1 MKGPTPSSSG
11 EGIQNISF
19 NAATNTW
26 YFLGDIGTNCMF
38 YSTVTPPVPATWI
51 GVPRSASTFTTQAYG
66 AVAVTTSAFTS
77 PINVA
82 RLDNKVTF
90 PVNRM
95 IAVGGGGGGVG
106 GTDVLARSALTPA
119 PNGGGTISYSDDD
132 GATWTMVPGGA
143 TNAMFS
149 SAADITANASFGVGG
164 SRGANAVAW
173 NGEKWVA
180 AGNGRTNSLAFSDDG
195 GMTWNGITGKSIFS
209 VEARDV
215 AWNGRMWVAVGRGI
229 NFSTAYSYD
238 GVTWMGP
245 VTDDV
250 SGIPMNVFSYD
261 IAGPTVTASMSDIS
275 GGGNHV
281 IWTGKMWVAT
291 GTRTLIAGSSPAA
304 YYTVAYSMDG
314 KSWTGVPE
322 SGATS
327 TGFDMYAHGIA
338 WNGRNF
344 VATGRGTVNT
354 LVTFTDVIASATTS
368 AFSTDATA
376 TASWQGLGN
385 SVFSVWGRGI
395 TWGARRWMATGRG
408 TNTVAYS
415 TNGRNWQG
423 CGANVFKPLRR
434 FMAMGDT
441 GLYTTVSN
449 GQPQRGV
456 AFSYS
461 DDGVTWDAP
470 VVNQGVEFST
480 PLGGTSDA
488 TRSAVFTN
496 NILLTNA
503 ITDIASAHTG
513 LMFSADGGAS
523 WARVPGSSDTEA
535 NGGTGMTAAN
545 GGSYSLAMNTARTRF
560 LVGGG
565 DAASATRKVYFSND
579 GFNWRNGVSSPNTS
593 QMAWVHSS
601 LWVGGGYNRWL
612 VGGSDA
618 SSNSNGRIMYSGDA
632 DAIAAWIPASP
643 ATYTATVVCCFAA
656 NTDFSVILAGALS
669 GNVIYRS
676 VNGGANW
683 TTVSISGTPTGGV
696 RSIAFSPALGRWV
709 AVGGGGGAANTIIYS
724 TDATGTSW
732 LAPPLQAKTAATA
745 IFKNGSEV
753 TRVIWDALGG
763 RFLVGGWNGAAS
775 TAALT
780 NVFGLDATLNNNP
793 GYTMAYSADGVNWT
807 PVTVRSSDDTGAS
820 GGTVFGPFLTRCR
833 EIMALDISGDFTPI
847 NTGYSVTWNS
857 YANRFVATGN
867 GTSPVVYSND
877 GGVTWTPANQQPP
890 QQAIVVAGGASAAA
904 NTTSVS
910 PITYTI
916 DGKIWSQAIGAKEA
930 FGSAGTVMA
939 VKYGQTSTA
948 ISPNG
953 RIWVAGGTGT
963 SSIAFSQNG
972 IRWTPV
978 ANATTM
984 ITNVRA
990 IAYAAP
996 AAEQTST
1003 TTTTTTVSGVGNGVW
1018 VAGGDTTN
1026 SLVFSY
1032 DGISWSEVPNSLTIL
1047 NRCNAIAYGATG
1059 TGTGL
1064 FVAGG
1069 LAGTI
1074 DPTANMAY
1082 STDGYNWQP
1091 IRGSGARISS
1101 SGASINCITYGRDE
1115 NGRGLWVAGA
1125 FGSSTVSIL
1134 YSYNGIDW
1142 VGVVDSGGSLSSTVT
1157 GLAYGINSTTGRG
1170 LWVASVYRQIS
1181 GQTPSGYSFLFSANG
1196 RDGWTPV
1203 SNTKTGLF
1211 EVNISSGA
1219 TSVAYL
1225 NGVWYATGLSAGIS
1239 TGRTLAYS
1247 YEGSSGWFGVY
1258 PTTNLYGVAVT
1269 TYSATSMLCV
1279 ATTGE
1284 FMIPAG
1290 AGAALT
1296 PIRGLGWTAGV
1307 GSAYLQHP
1315 TLVFGASGAQQ
1326 AAAATAAMS
1335 TDGGRS
1341 WGASTLS
1348 IATSAFRG
1356 GVCNDAFWNGI
1367 VWAAVGYDA
1376 VSGAKVATSKDGV
1389 TWTQIPTGSV
1399 PIAGVLHSIMWNG
1412 SVWMAGGDG
1421 SPTNDL
1427 NTNSIAWSPDL
1438 AAWTGISNT
1447 DTKLRVVKRIAWNGM
1462 YWVAVGSGDVSTI
1475 MHSRDKLGLVWEDTY
1490 MSGAIGKTAVAM
1502 SAGNDVV
1509 WGGGRWVA
1517 VGRPNNGGGNNAAS
1531 IIYSVDTDAEYAING
1546 RRWTA
1551 VAGSAQLFPYGA
1563 NSVSWNGKRFI
1574 ATGPASCAAST
1585 GNIIA
1590 WSADG
1595 IAWTAYSSAK
1605 TVAPGQRWVAVGSGS
1620 RACIALSADGQV
1632 WTDVS
1637 GSAVLFPDISGA
1649 SSALVSTMK
1658 TGGRA
1663 IGWNGSSLVAVGAR
1677 AATTVTAST
1686 TTSAA
1691 TMATTGR
1698 TTIPVC
1704 AFIGS
1709 GNGVMGGGTT
1719 NAPMDAT
1726 AAGILRTSSSV
1737 FITHM
1742 DVNMRESSAPWANM
1756 WLNTYTDLSGT
1767 QLFQVTP
1774 ETQTFSSALKW
1785 NGWSWVANFGMTT
1798 FHPQTGEQYGSIWYC
1813 SDPLARVGWSVA
1825 SNSIAPRILIGQG
1838 GYAALEWN
1846 GVAWLACGYDPNNNN
1861 MIYTT
1866 DKYGATGWTAVSGT
1880 VSGAG
1885 SASFQPVCI
1894 ASSSRFWVVGGSQGA
1909 GASAIYYTSDRT
1921 GATGWRAVTT
1931 TGVGASVLPA
1941 IRITSMGYNGSTWI
1955 CCGGG
1960 RVGTDISGGSIS
1972 WRADPTEAED
1982 FATGWTAATVSGTSG
1997 GIPPIMSASSAI
2009 ATNAGAGVTAPIWV
2023 VVGEDLSGN
2032 GGGQIAYTTD
2042 ITGSSG
2048 WKKPA
2053 TGTLPFTTF
2062 GRLNGIAWTGYSW
2075 IATSGAGFSRLAST
2089 TDPTAATGWNN
2100 TTNGLFTPTLST
2112 NAVAFVN
2119 IPISLLTTGM
2129 PSSAGAGAGTGA
2141 MWRAGAGRAQGLL
2154 PSGGTETTSV
2164 VVRSSNGAEGTS
2176 WSQVYSRNFLIAVG
2190 GGVIRDASG
2199 GGGTNRMAYSYD
2211 GGLSWTTNNTSVL
2224 TNAATNTIGSI
2235 RTVKYGN
2242 GMWVAGGDVV
2252 GSSGSGNNCLA
2263 WSRDGVNWTGAGG
2276 TQIFGSAGACYAVCC
2291 NDRGRWVAVGGA
2303 PLGTV
2308 GTYTNTSGSIYTMAW
2323 SDDGMNW
2330 TPILGSRALFG
2341 IVCQGVSYGADAS
2354 GVGMWT
2360 AIGRGAAYTG
2370 CAYSYDGK
2378 TWYLSQTS
2386 GSLFG
2391 TGVNVLTE
2399 RYAPVGVSSWRSVSL
2414 SSTGQYQTAVVYGG
2428 QIYTSSDYGV
2438 NWTARDSNRNWNSVS
2453 ISSTGQYQTAVVYS
2467 GSDNKIYTSS
2477 DYGINWTARDSGRNW
2492 ISVSL
2497 SSTGQYQTA
2506 VVNGGQIYTSSD
2518 YGVNWT
2524 ARDSGRNWNS
2534 VSISSTGQYQTAVVY
2549 SSSTEFD
2556 NKIYTSS
2563 DYGINWTAR
2572 DSRRYWI
2579 SVSLSSTG
2587 QYQTAVVYTGSDNKI
2602 YTSSDYGINWT
2613 ARESG
2618 RDWRSVSLSSTG
2630 QYQTAVFYG
2639 GQIYTSSDYGV
2650 NWTARDSGRDWFS
2663 VSLSSTGQYQTAV
2676 VYTGSGNKIY
2686 ISSNFGETWSA
2697 AATDSRSLGITYGK
2711 DASGAG
2717 MWVATAGRRDRDVS
2731 ANVANTMAYSYD
2743 GKLWR
2748 GIRATA
2754 GLSEQAWSVAYG
2766 KDGFGVGMWVA
2777 AGYDTHCGLKWS
2789 YDGVTWN
2796 ASMGASGAAVWAGM
2810 AAGRRALSVYWN
2822 GSMWLASTSDT
2833 RNGEPRGTSMAAN
2846 NASSVPGY
2854 LLYSYNGK
2862 NWLPVLAPNTYA
2874 AAITGSAQ
2882 PSVYSV
2888 LPNPA
2893 ILDFGSFYDD
2903 QAQRGVTI
2911 ANTTA
2916 RTVGAVM
2923 SGVPI
2928 ENVNTIV
2935 PYGRGSLTTG
2945 QVPFL
2950 MGGDSGL
2957 VDTVIAG
2964 SSVTSGLPITSELA
2978 AATTSLSTSTDGG
2991 ITWRAVP
2998 NSTRVMTKVNKILCD
3013 ETTQQIVAVGTGNYS
3028 VATSTPATAGSAD
3041 GWVGVFGSRMTDTR
3055 AGLFEKY
3062 GTGASWFG
3070 GAKMWIASG
3079 RAQSR
3084 RGSSLA
3090 VSVNGT
3096 VWQDAKIVSQMAAG
3110 SAGGARGGGLTSR
3123 TTGGAMMM
3131 TSALIPY
3138 TASATP
3144 LLTYTDSA
3152 AAFSTQVSSVATNSQ
3167 YNRAVVGGSGVQFV
3181 AGGRGGIAVS
3191 NDGQNWTAAAASGAA
3206 TVFQTPTNVA
3216 AYSTAAGSGGFDA
3229 SFGTVALTQRLTTPA
3244 TYPSGGFYSV
3254 SVSKTAQYQTAVVSG
3269 GNIWTSFDFG
3279 VTWTERTTGATR
3291 EWWFVSLSSSGQYQ
3305 SAVVYNNT
3313 SGNIWTSSDYGVT
3326 WTARTTPGNKYWN
3339 SVSLST
3345 TGQYQTVTSATST
3358 GNIWSSS
3365 DFGVNWS
3372 TRTTAGS
3379 RDWIWVSLSST
3390 GQHQTAVVN
3399 SSGNIWISSDFGVS
3413 WSERTTGAT
3422 RNWRSVSLS
3431 STGQY
3436 QTAVASS
3443 SNIWT
3448 SSDYGIIWTER
3459 TTGSNRSW
3467 NSVSLSSTG
3476 QYQTAVVNSGN
3487 IWTSTDYGVT
3497 WTERTT
3503 GATRTWYSVSLSSTG
3518 QYQTAV
3524 VYNNQIWT
3532 STDFG
3537 VTWVQRSTATR
3548 TNAFTRI
3555 KSSASGQYQLATSG
3569 PVGNTNGQLYV
3580 SSDYGQSWI
3589 PRRGLASWLGGAVS
3603 ATGGVMMTMT
3613 PAPPTIIK
3621 LNNAL
3626 SYSPILYLDA
3636 TNSNSYNVSTNTWTN
3651 LGSLGGNVV
3660 MTNMGSF
3667 DAADNGGSFNFN
3679 GSSNYGTLSVAST
3692 SLTQLTYVG
3701 VVKRSSSSSTGH
3713 IIDFGIVNPAFYIV
3727 SSNSAL
3733 GFYSTTPTYPLNS
3746 ATNGTIPALNVWYH
3760 LAVTVTST
3768 GSATFYINGVS
3779 SGTATGTA
3787 STWTQSSFAI
3797 GARGD
3802 GIEKLNGK
3810 ISSLAAYNRV
3820 LTASEIYNL
3829 YITSNILRSTD
3840 YGNTFTEIPGT
3851 TLTGTTYWRAIAIT
3865 NSAAVQTAL
3874 AHGSSIYRSADYGST
3889 WNSTAAVDVV
3899 GILTTEFSSVA
3910 SPTYAWKSIAMSSDA
3925 KYQTGV
3931 LGGTSITG
3939 QIYVNS
3945 NYGREAWTAVD
3956 SARNWAFVAMSAD
3969 GRYQS
3974 AVVTSGAIYYNST
3987 FGTGTWTA
3995 VTSPTGL
4002 TWTGIAVSSA
4012 DGKYQTAVASGPENI
4027 RVNSNFGVGTWV
4039 SKEVARNWSGIAVSS
4054 TGRYQTAIHSGG
4066 FIYID
4071 ASFGEAATWTPVLT
4085 DTPRAW
4091 ASVAM
4096 SSTGQYQTAVVAGGK
4111 IYVNNNYGASGEWV
4125 ETESNRAWISVAV
4138 SGATGRYQTAVA
4150 QNAQIYTNA
4159 NFGLGTWTA
4168 VDSSLNWVSVTVS
4181 SDGKYQSA
4189 AVATSGKVYFSRD
4202 FGSTWSTTAGVDIM
4216 GNRWQDV
4223 ALSAETGAVQVTCV
4237 SGGYLYV
4244 SSDTG
4249 ANWVS
4254 TTVNIDGVVPQATN
4268 RVWQAVAV
4276 SANGEYGLACVNSTS
4291 ASGYLYRSTDSGASW
4306 SSSNVI
4312 IDGAGT
4318 QATNRPW
4325 QDVGMSANGKY
4336 QVACLNTNTQTSQ
4349 TTNIASTVSVMVT
4362 PPGALATTF
4371 GAGWTQR
4378 GQDIDGEAVG
4388 DQSGYSVS
4396 LSADGTV
4403 VAVGA
4408 PMNFGANGRESGQ
4421 VRVYDLSNGTTWRQ
4435 RGEDIDGAAGLSSL
4449 PMVVTATGTSGSANW
4464 YSVSLSSTGQYQT
4477 AVVNSGGQIY
4487 TSSDYGVNWTARD
4500 SGRNWYSVSLSSTG
4514 QYQTAVVYSGS
4525 DNKIFT
4531 SSDYGMNWTARDSN
4545 RNWRSVSLSST
4556 GQYQTA
4562 VVYGVQIH
4570 TSSDYGVNWTARE
4583 GARDWRSVSISSTG
4597 QYQTAVVQGAGQI
4610 YTSSDYGVNWTAR
4623 DSTRNW
4629 FSVSLSS
4636 TGQYQ
4641 TAVVNGVQ
4649 IHTSSDYGVNW
4660 TAREGAR
4667 NWLSV
4672 SLSSTGQYQTAVVY
4686 SSGQIYTSSDYGV
4699 NWTARDSN
4707 RNWQSVSIS
4716 STGQYQTAVVYG
4728 VQIYFSRNYGVTWS
4742 EYASYE
4748 ITEGDRFGTAVSL
4761 SANGNTVAVGS
4772 PYYDLSGIINRG
4784 QVRVF
4789 DWSGIA
4795 WTVRGTNILL
4805 GEGSNDYSG
4814 MSVSLSE
4821 DGKVVAIGAPLNDG
4835 SGNLTDSGHAR
4846 VYAWDGSAWAQRGAD
4861 IDGGY
4866 GLTATNRVV
4875 TATGT
4880 SGSRRWY
4887 SVAVSET
4894 GQYQSTVVLGGQIYI
4909 SSNYGVNLNAV
4920 DISRNWSKISMSSNG
4935 QYQTATIETSEQ
4947 IYISSN
4953 FGMTWTAKDNLRIW
4967 TGVSLSSTGQYQT
4980 ALVYGGQIYI
4990 SSNYGNNWSAMDSS
5004 RNWTKVSMS
5013 SNGQYQ
5019 TAIVWGGGIY
5029 RSTNYG
5035 ANWVLVPSANGPPTD
5050 VQWGGIAVS
5059 SSGQYQSACGVNEYI
5074 YVSTNFGVN
5083 WTSITNGVS
5092 IGLWFHIS
5100 VSSSGQYQTAN
5111 ISSGRIYI
5119 SSNFGVSWTITTTTS
5134 VRETAMS
5141 STGQYQTAAI
5151 SNGLIYFSRD
5161 YGVNWSTTASY
5172 EITEGDQA
5180 GTSVSLSADGS
5191 VVAVGGPYADTTTGI
5206 DSGQMRVFSWTGS
5219 IWSPRGDPII
5229 GESTGD
5235 RSGWSASMSADGTTV
5250 AIGAPYNNGVNGI
5263 GSGQVRVYKWNGST
5277 WGTVGTVN
5285 IEGDIDGEAG
5295 VLTPP
5300 RVVTAT
5306 ATSPTGNWYSV
5317 SISSTG
5323 QYQSAVI
5330 YGATGN
5336 IYTSYDYGVTWRP
5349 ITNGAPTDYWN
5360 HISISSSGQYQT
5372 AETRHGSN
5380 NSHNIYVSSDF
5391 GISWSLKKSIT
5402 LAYSSSIS
5410 VSSSGR
5416 YQSFVAESEYIYN
5429 SANYGVTWNPVDA
5442 VRSWNGISVSST
5454 GQFQSAIVNGGYIYT
5469 SSDFGIAWTSKKTD
5483 TTRIWRSI
5491 SVSSTGQYQSA
5502 VESGGNIYTS
5512 SDFGVNWTPKDS
5524 VRTWRFISLSSTG
5537 QYQSVTVDS
5546 SSVYTSSDFGNTW
5559 TLRTTGLPSGNW
5571 YSISVSST
5579 GQYQSATFDGAGG
5592 LIYFSRDYGATWSS
5606 TASYEVVTG
5615 GDQSGYSLSLSATG
5629 NSLAVG
5635 APYNDAG
5642 ATGADRG
5649 HVRVYDYNPS
5659 TNLWPQ
5665 RGADNDGEASDDLAG
5680 WSVSLSADGSTVAFG
5695 APMNDGSGNLLLNSG
5710 SVRVFTVPVTN
5721 PITYTSSSSS
5731 IADICGNLLLIK
5743 GAAGTTNIVATQGAT
5758 TTNGVLTV
5766 SGTTYTLVYTLGS
5779 ASPISFIYYS
5789 KNYGASWTSLTAA
5802 GSRSWSSV
5810 ALSENGGTISATTN
5824 DATGGVWVYSMPDD
5838 QYYRAGAVANAGGGA
5853 PTTTPAT
5860 VRAIA
5865 YGNSGVGAAVDGY
5878 WVAGADASANSL
5890 AYSSNGV
5897 DWTAVAGSKTTLF
5910 NTVNGVAYGA
5920 DTAGTPLW
5928 VAVGLPFVGSL
5939 PGSTA
5944 YSIAYSYNMTQW
5956 TGVRNAANFTGQ
5968 GNHVAYGQDEFGAG
5982 MWVAVGQGDGVLA
5995 ANLGDSALYN
6005 SNGTAGTTI
6014 FYSYDGAN
6022 WAAATGLGIF
6032 AISGTDVAWG
6042 VDASGVGTWVATG
6055 IGYTDPLTGVVVPGG
6070 QVAHSTNGRVWTPI
6084 RAPVPITPAMTP
6096 VTLSALSRVSVLP
6109 LPPASSGFTASII
6122 GSAWSQMGLD
6132 ISGTQASEESGY
6144 SVSLSADGTTV
6155 AIGAYAYDNAGT
6167 NEGRVRIYK
6176 YNGTSWDL
6184 LGSEILG
6191 TQASEYSGVSVSLSA
6206 DGTTVAIGSHAY
6218 DKAGGTTN
6226 ANTNEGRVRIY
6237 KYNKNG
6243 TSDWD
6248 LLGAEILGT
6257 QASENSGYGV
6267 SLSADGTTV
6276 AIGAY
6281 AYDNAGTNEGRVRI
6295 YKYNKNGT
6303 SSWDL
6308 LGAEILGTQVVEYSG
6323 ISVSL
6328 SADGTT
6334 VAIGSYIYDKAGGT
6348 TNDNTD
6354 EGRVRIY
6361 KYNKNGTS
6369 AWDLLGAEIL
6379 GTQVGE
6385 YSGRSVS
6392 LSADGTTVAI
6402 GAYAYDKAGGTTNA
6416 NTDEGRVRIYK
6427 YNKNGTS
6434 SWDLLGAEILGT
6446 QVVEYSGI
6454 SVSLSADGTTVAIG
6468 SYIYD
6473 KAGGTTNDNTDEGR
6487 VRIYKYNKNGT
6498 SDWDLLVAEILGT
6511 QVAEQSGNSVS
6522 LSADGTTVAIG
6533 APYYDKVGGTTNAN
6547 TQEGRT
6553 RVYKLAVTGAS
6564 FSTSNPAVAEI
6575 NNGVLLIKD
6584 ISAGSTTITA
6594 FQPATPPFTSAPV
6607 TVQGTLDVSGTTYT
6621 LTYHTFYPIF
6631 TPFPG
6636 AFAGDTPCVAYGRA
6650 GSQGTGAPRWIVG
6663 GAGGTNVFAMSSAPT
6678 TFGAWSV
6685 VESFAPTVNAP
6696 FPTCSSIGYS
6706 NGVWVAANNTDDTN
6720 ILARSTDG
6728 GSTWASVA
6736 ASSVSGILTGAAA
6749 LGANSFCNY
6758 SLAYADYS
6766 NDTNLRSWIAVQG
6779 TKNFF
6784 FEGGV
6789 NAVATVTPD
6798 VSAAVYNAVGGRAWW
6813 VAGGVGLAGV
6823 ASIGSTTDPS
6833 GATGWTKATS
6843 PAIANLAG
6851 INAVA
6856 FSPFTQRWL
6865 AVGAGATGSLGT
6877 NVLTSDDST
6886 GATWTAGAVT
6896 SAITP
6901 VITLNTCVWNQA
6913 PASASAAGR
6922 WLAGGTR
6929 DGGVGADSA
6938 SLYISTDASG
6948 AATPWTPV
6956 TGTGAILSQVY
6967 SLAFNGQVWI
6977 AAGAPATDNG
6987 STSTLMRTTT
6997 DPTGATGWQG
7007 IPVTNISTS
7016 GFDTAARSVT
7026 WNADQQMWVATGEN
7040 TGSAADAS
7048 FSSVIYSRDVNGAPG
7063 TWRTVRESNSVCF
7076 SGEGTGVAFTGDK
7089 WFAVGDNGSG
7099 SGGSGS
7105 VIVATTGSAAA
7116 TAADA
7121 SWNPVTHGTALT
7133 RASDIAYTGRR
7144 LVASGASAS
7153 GATSGIIYSADGTG
7167 SNGTWTSVPNV
7178 SAGAF
7183 NDASGGASSITF
7195 EASYEGTG
7203 RLVAT
7208 GRSATNALSVSTDG
7222 GVSWTAP
7229 SVQYSSSNTFDTT
7242 TTPLFTTGGNSVAYV
7257 GNDTLFAGG
7266 GNDVHWN
7273 GKRWVATGRN
7283 SVAAASITVTPATT
7297 SGTAPLDVVNNNTAP
7312 VATSE
7317 DGITWQSV
7325 RASQAPTPLTEGTFI
7340 GTNSRIGATPLI
7352 NSQIVITDGGD
7363 TESVADYGGGSGTG
7377 VAQIDII
7384 AELTPV
7390 SNAAA
7395 SVVGTVGILGAAG
7408 NGGVNGV
7415 GHVTT
7420 PSFDNTAF
7428 TITTRPM

>member
-1 MKGPTPSSSG
+1 MDVNSREPSQNIIPFRIKGTEVARFDICGNLGIGTSAPSAILDVVGNVKINGELYVNGTPLTSLTSGVVVNMDSQPVAATALNRQKKQSIPLTAGSTLATSDVIAKMSGVSVGKTQTYGVGPAQMASYGNIVVAVGEGTNSIAYSLTNPPTAASWVGIPNSANTFTTRGWNIAYANGTWVAAGEGTNAIAYSTMTPPVASSWVGIPHGTPINGVVNTFSSAGSGRDIVYANGAWVAVGLGTNSIAYSLANPPTAESWVGITLSFSPTLFGTNVGGITFGNGTWVAVGEGTNGIAYSTRTPPTAESWVAIPLSSTNDAGVNNIPTTRGYNVAFANGVWLAAGQGTNTLCYSVENPPIAGSWMPITNSLLFGTVGRSLAYGNGTWVACGESVSLLAYSTSRIPHSSSWVAMKGPTPSSSG
-11 EGIQNISF
+11 QEINHVSF
-19 NAATNTW
+19 NASTNTW

-38 YSTVTPPVPATWI
+38 YSTATPPVPATWI
-51 GVPRSASTFTTQAYG
+51 GVPRSASTFTTQAFG
-66 AVAVTTSAFTS
+66 AAGITTNAFTS
-77 PINVA
+77 PVNVA

-90 PVNRM
+90 PANRM
-95 IAVGGGGGGVG
+95 LAVGGGGGGVG
-106 GTDVLARSALTPA
+106 GTDVLARSSLTPSPA
-119 PNGGGTISYSDDD
+119 ATGTISYSDDD

-149 SAADITANASFGVGG
+149 SAADIAANASFGVGG

-215 AWNGRMWVAVGRGI
+215 AWNGRMWVAVGRGV

-304 YYTVAYSMDG
+304 YYTVAYSVNG

-354 LVTFTDVIASATTS
+354 L

-385 SVFSVWGRGI
+385 SVFSIWGRGI

-423 CGANVFKPLRR
+423 CGANVFKPMRR

-470 VVNQGVEFST
+470 VVNQSLEFST

-513 LMFSADGGAS
+513 LMFSADGGVS

-535 NGGTGMTAAN
+535 NGGTGMTVAN
-545 GGSYSLAMNTARTRF
+545 GGSYSLAMNTTRTRF
-560 LVGGG
+560 LAGGG

-618 SSNSNGRIMYSGDA
+618 TTNANGRIMYSGDA
-632 DAIAAWIPASP
+632 DAIAAWLPVSP

-683 TTVSISGTPTGGV
+683 TTVDISGTPTGGV

-724 TDATGTSW
+724 TDATGSVW
-732 LAPPLQAKTAATA
+732 IAPPQGAKTAATA
-745 IFKNGSEV
+745 IFKNGSEA
-753 TRVIWDALGG
+753 TRVIWDALGA

-775 TAALT
+775 TAAMT
-780 NVFGLDATLNNNP
+780 NVFGLDATANNNP

-807 PVTVRSSDDTGAS
+807 PVTVRSSDDVGAGAGAS
-820 GGTVFGPFLTRCR
+820 VFGPFLTRCR

-847 NTGYSVTWNS
+847 NTGYSVSWNS

-867 GTSPVVYSND
+867 GTTPVVYSSD

-890 QQAIVVAGGASAAA
+890 QQAVVVAGGASGTMGS
-904 NTTSVS
+904 TTTVS

-916 DGKIWSQAIGAKEA
+916 DGKTWSQGLGAKEA
-930 FGSAGTVMA
+930 FGSSGTVMA
-939 VKYGQTSTA
+939 VRYGQTSTA

-990 IAYAAP
+990 IVYAAP

-1003 TTTTTTVSGVGNGVW
+1003 TPATSGVGNGVW
-1018 VAGGDTTN
+1018 VAGGDISN

-1032 DGISWSEVPNSLTIL
+1032 DGISWSEVPNSLAIL
-1047 NRCNAIAYGATG
+1047 SRCNAIAYGSG
-1059 TGTGL
+1059 V

-1069 LAGTI
+1069 LAGTL

-1142 VGVVDSGGSLSSTVT
+1142 VGVVGSGGSLSSTVT
-1157 GLAYGINSTTGRG
+1157 GLAYGVNSTTGRG
-1170 LWVASVYRQIS
+1170 LWVASVYRGTS
-1181 GQTPSGYSFLFSANG
+1181 AGYSFLFSTNG

-1203 SNTKTGLF
+1203 PNTKAGLF
-1211 EVNISSGA
+1211 EVNTSGA

-1225 NGVWYATGLSAGIS
+1225 NGVWYATGLSAGVS

-1284 FMIPAG
+1284 YAG
-1290 AGAALT
+1290 AGAGAGALT

-1315 TLVFGASGAQQ
+1315 TIVFGASGAQQ
-1326 AAAATAAMS
+1326 AAATAAMS

-1356 GVCNDAFWNGI
+1356 GVCNDALWNGI

-1389 TWTQIPTGSV
+1389 TWTQIPAGSV
-1399 PIAGVLHSIMWNG
+1399 PIAGVLYSIMWNG

-1490 MSGAIGKTAVAM
+1490 MSGVSVNKTAVAM

-1517 VGRPNNGGGNNAAS
+1517 VGRPNNSEGNNAAS
-1531 IIYSVDTDAEYAING
+1531 ILYSVDTDADYAING

-1595 IAWTAYSSAK
+1595 MSWTAYSTAK

-1663 IGWNGSSLVAVGAR
+1663 IGWNGSSLVAGGAR

-1686 TTSAA
+1686 TTTAA

-1798 FHPQTGEQYGSIWYC
+1798 FHPQTGEQYGAIWYC

-1909 GASAIYYTSDRT
+1909 GESAIYYTSDRT

-1941 IRITSMGYNGSTWI
+1941 IRITSMGYNGTVWI

-1972 WRADPTEAED
+1972 WRADLTGANAAED

-2089 TDPTAATGWNN
+2089 TDPTAATQWNN
-2100 TTNGLFTPTLST
+2100 TTNGIYTPTLCT

-2154 PSGGTETTSV
+2154 PGGGSETTSV
-2164 VVRSSNGAEGTS
+2164 VVRSSNGAEGTR
-2176 WSQVYSRNFLIAVG
+2176 WSQTYARNFLIAVG
-2190 GGVIRDASG
+2190 GSVIRDASG

-2211 GGLSWTTNNTSVL
+2211 GGLSWTTNNTAVL
-2224 TNAATNTIGSI
+2224 TSDASNVISTI

-2242 GMWVAGGDVV
+2242 GMWVAGGDSA
-2252 GSSGSGNNCLA
+2252 GSSVSGNNCLA

-2330 TPILGSRALFG
+2330 TPVIGSRALFG
-2341 IVCQGVSYGADAS
+2341 IVCQGVTYGADAS

-2360 AIGRGAAYTG
+2360 AIGRGGAYTG

-2399 RYAPVGVSSWRSVSL
+2399 RYAPVAANWRTVAINSTGQIQFAGANGGLVYRSMDYGVTWSALTLPSRAWVSVAVSSTGQYVVAASSDGTVVRLYNSSDYGATWVARGYGSNTWVQVAISATGQYQVGVANNLNIQISRDYGVTWMVPTSGGTSTSILTGVAISSSGQYITFVCNGFDVQQSSDYGVTFTSRSSSYQWSCVAMSSTGQIQIGGFNGNNMYVSINYGVDWL
-2414 SSTGQYQTAVVYGG
+2414 VSNAPLPSPSARYRFVAISSTGQYRSGVTENTSETIKRSNNYDAGWTAVGVAGNYFAIAMSSTGQYQTAV
-2428 QIYTSSDYGV
+2428 S
-2438 NWTARDSNRNWNSVS
+2438 
-2453 ISSTGQYQTAVVYS
+2453 QTAS
-2467 GSDNKIYTSS
+2467 GFI
-2477 DYGINWTARDSGRNW
+2477 
-2492 ISVSL
+2492 
-2497 SSTGQYQTA
+2497 
-2506 VVNGGQIYTSSD
+2506 
-2518 YGVNWT
+2518 
-2524 ARDSGRNWNS
+2524 
-2534 VSISSTGQYQTAVVY
+2534 
-2549 SSSTEFD
+2549 F
-2556 NKIYTSS
+2556 
-2563 DYGINWTAR
+2563 
-2572 DSRRYWI
+2572 
-2579 SVSLSSTG
+2579 
-2587 QYQTAVVYTGSDNKI
+2587 
-2602 YTSSDYGINWT
+2602 
-2613 ARESG
+2613 
-2618 RDWRSVSLSSTG
+2618 
-2630 QYQTAVFYG
+2630 
-2639 GQIYTSSDYGV
+2639 
-2650 NWTARDSGRDWFS
+2650 
-2663 VSLSSTGQYQTAV
+2663 
-2676 VYTGSGNKIY
+2676 

-2717 MWVATAGRRDRDVS
+2717 MWVATAGRRDRDIS

-2748 GIRATA
+2748 GIRASV

-2777 AGYDTHCGLKWS
+2777 AGYDTTCGLKWS

-2796 ASMGASGAAVWAGM
+2796 ATMGASGAAVWTGM
-2810 AAGRRALSVYWN
+2810 AAGRRALAVYWN

-2862 NWLPVLAPNTYA
+2862 NWLPVLAPNTYGVS
-2874 AAITGSAQ
+2874 ITGTAQ
-2882 PSVYSV
+2882 ASVYSV

-2903 QAQRGVTI
+2903 QSQRGVTI

-2923 SGVPI
+2923 SGGVPI

-2978 AATTSLSTSTDGG
+2978 ASTTSLSTSTDGG

-3041 GWVGVFGSRMTDTR
+3041 GWTGVFGSRMTDTR

-3079 RAQSR
+3079 RAQTR

-3096 VWQDAKIVSQMAAG
+3096 VWQDAKIVSQTAAG
-3110 SAGGARGGGLTSR
+3110 TSLGGRGSGLTSR
-3123 TTGGAMMM
+3123 TTTGGVTIDTTDRTTLYTFTAFTFDNAGATGRTGPDLSACRTRYATTAPTATWAQDTTNKYLDMSTNGIQLWTVPATGSYTIRAVGAAGGTIGTFGRGRDIQTSTVLTKGEVIKILVGQKGTYNSNGSGGGGTFVVRGIQTPIIVAGGGGGRGGNPALEYINSNASSATSGNKGGDGSGTNNGAGGIDGAGGSAAAIYAAGGGGLLGAGGDSSLSIGGASFISGGIGGSQGNPAGGNGGFGGGGGSDNGGGGGGGGGYSGGGGGRDPNWPSGGGGGSFAISTM
-3131 TSALIPY
+3131 TDAGAINTGQGSVTITFNNFIITNSAITPLTFNSSVIPY
-3138 TASATP
+3138 TSAATP

-3152 AAFSTQVSSVATNSQ
+3152 AAFSTQVGSVAVNSQ

-3191 NDGQNWTAAAASGAA
+3191 NDGQNWTAAAAGAT
-3206 TVFQTPTNVA
+3206 TVFQTPTN
-3216 AYSTAAGSGGFDA
+3216 TTTRTGSGGFDA

-3244 TYPSGGFYSV
+3244 TYPSGDLTSV
-3254 SVSKTAQYQTAVVSG
+3254 SLSKTGQYQTAVVS
-3269 GNIWTSFDFG
+3269 
-3279 VTWTERTTGATR
+3279 
-3291 EWWFVSLSSSGQYQ
+3291 
-3305 SAVVYNNT
+3305 

-3326 WTARTTPGNKYWN
+3326 WTERTTGATRAWRA
-3339 SVSLST
+3339 VSLSS
-3345 TGQYQTVTSATST
+3345 TGQYQTAVIDP
-3358 GNIWSSS
+3358 GNIWTSS
-3365 DFGVNWS
+3365 DFGVTWTSRATSLIS
-3372 TRTTAGS
+3372 T
-3379 RDWIWVSLSST
+3379 WVSLSST
-3390 GQHQTAVVN
+3390 GQYQSVSTWNGNIWTSSDYGANWTSRATSLSWSSVSLSSTGQYQTGLV
-3399 SSGNIWISSDFGVS
+3399 SGGNIWISSDFGVS
-3413 WSERTTGAT
+3413 WSERSTGAV
-3422 RNWRSVSLS
+3422 RSWRVVSLS

-3436 QTAVASS
+3436 QTATIVLG
-3443 SNIWT
+3443 NIWT
-3448 SSDYGIIWTER
+3448 SSDYGINWTER
-3459 TTGSNRSW
+3459 STGS
-3467 NSVSLSSTG
+3467 
-3476 QYQTAVVNSGN
+3476 
-3487 IWTSTDYGVT
+3487 
-3497 WTERTT
+3497 
-3503 GATRTWYSVSLSSTG
+3503 TRDWRVVSLSSTG

-3524 VYNNQIWT
+3524 VYSGNIWTSSDFGVTWTARTEPGSRTWRSVSISSTGQYQTAVVDTSGHIWT

-3580 SSDYGQSWI
+3580 SSDYGQTWI
-3589 PRRGLASWLGGAVS
+3589 PRRGLGTWLGGAVS
-3603 ATGGVMMTMT
+3603 ATGAIMT
-3613 PAPPTIIK
+3613 
-3621 LNNAL
+3621 
-3626 SYSPILYLDA
+3626 
-3636 TNSNSYNVSTNTWTN
+3636 
-3651 LGSLGGNVV
+3651 
-3660 MTNMGSF
+3660 
-3667 DAADNGGSFNFN
+3667 
-3679 GSSNYGTLSVAST
+3679 
-3692 SLTQLTYVG
+3692 
-3701 VVKRSSSSSTGH
+3701 
-3713 IIDFGIVNPAFYIV
+3713 AF
-3727 SSNSAL
+3727 L
-3733 GFYSTTPTYPLNS
+3733 TPTA
-3746 ATNGTIPALNVWYH
+3746 AT
-3760 LAVTVTST
+3760 AV
-3768 GSATFYINGVS
+3768 
-3779 SGTATGTA
+3779 
-3787 STWTQSSFAI
+3787 
-3797 GARGD
+3797 
-3802 GIEKLNGK
+3802 
-3810 ISSLAAYNRV
+3810 
-3820 LTASEIYNL
+3820 
-3829 YITSNILRSTD
+3829 ILRSTD
-3840 YGNTFTEIPGT
+3840 YGASFAEIPAT
-3851 TLTGTTYWRAIAIT
+3851 TLTGIPGYWRAIAAT
-3865 NSAAVQTAL
+3865 NSAATQTAL
-3874 AHGSSIYRSADYGST
+3874 AHGSTIYRSTDYGST
-3889 WNSTAAVDVV
+3889 WNSTATVDVV

-3910 SPTYAWKSIAMSSDA
+3910 SPTYAWKSIAMSSADA
-3925 KYQTGV
+3925 KIQTGV
-3931 LGGTSITG
+3931 VSGG

-3956 SARNWAFVAMSAD
+3956 SARNWTAVAMSAD

-3974 AVVTSGAIYYNST
+3974 AVVSSGAIYYNST
-3987 FGTGTWTA
+3987 SGTGTWTA
-3995 VTSPTGL
+3995 VSSPAPGFA
-4002 TWTGIAVSSA
+4002 WTGIAVSSA
-4012 DGKYQTAVASGPENI
+4012 DGKYQTAVASGATNI
-4027 RVNSNFGVGTWV
+4027 YVNSNFGVGTWTA
-4039 SKEVARNWSGIAVSS
+4039 KESARNWFGVAMSA
-4054 TGRYQTAIHSGG
+4054 TGQYQTAINRGG

-4071 ASFGEAATWTPVLT
+4071 ASFGAAASWTQV
-4085 DTPRAW
+4085 DSQRDW

-4111 IYVNNNYGASGEWV
+4111 IYVNSNYGAHGAWT

-4150 QNAQIYTNA
+4150 QNAQIYINA
-4159 NFGLGTWTA
+4159 NFGAGAWSA
-4168 VDSSLNWVSVTVS
+4168 VDSSRNWVSVTVS

-4189 AVATSGKVYFSRD
+4189 AVATSGQVYFSRD
-4202 FGSTWSTTAGVDIM
+4202 YGATWSTTAGLDIM

-4223 ALSAETGAVQVTCV
+4223 AVSAETGAVQVTCV

-4244 SSDTG
+4244 SSDGMG

-4254 TTVNIDGVVPQATN
+4254 TPVSIDGVVPQATN

-4276 SANGEYGLACVNSTS
+4276 SANGQYGLACVNN
-4291 ASGYLYRSTDSGASW
+4291 GYLYRSVNSGATW
-4306 SSSNVI
+4306 VSSDIN
-4312 IDGAGT
+4312 IDNNGI
-4318 QATNRPW
+4318 QASPRWW
-4325 QDVGMSANGKY
+4325 QDVGISANGKY
-4336 QVACLNTNTQTSQ
+4336 QVACS
-4349 TTNIASTVSVMVT
+4349 
-4362 PPGALATTF
+4362 
-4371 GAGWTQR
+4371 
-4378 GQDIDGEAVG
+4378 
-4388 DQSGYSVS
+4388 
-4396 LSADGTV
+4396 
-4403 VAVGA
+4403 
-4408 PMNFGANGRESGQ
+4408 
-4421 VRVYDLSNGTTWRQ
+4421 
-4435 RGEDIDGAAGLSSL
+4435 
-4449 PMVVTATGTSGSANW
+4449 
-4464 YSVSLSSTGQYQT
+4464 
-4477 AVVNSGGQIY
+4477 
-4487 TSSDYGVNWTARD
+4487 
-4500 SGRNWYSVSLSSTG
+4500 
-4514 QYQTAVVYSGS
+4514 
-4525 DNKIFT
+4525 
-4531 SSDYGMNWTARDSN
+4531 
-4545 RNWRSVSLSST
+4545 
-4556 GQYQTA
+4556 
-4562 VVYGVQIH
+4562 
-4570 TSSDYGVNWTARE
+4570 
-4583 GARDWRSVSISSTG
+4583 
-4597 QYQTAVVQGAGQI
+4597 
-4610 YTSSDYGVNWTAR
+4610 
-4623 DSTRNW
+4623 
-4629 FSVSLSS
+4629 
-4636 TGQYQ
+4636 
-4641 TAVVNGVQ
+4641 
-4649 IHTSSDYGVNW
+4649 
-4660 TAREGAR
+4660 
-4667 NWLSV
+4667 
-4672 SLSSTGQYQTAVVY
+4672 
-4686 SSGQIYTSSDYGV
+4686 
-4699 NWTARDSN
+4699 
-4707 RNWQSVSIS
+4707 
-4716 STGQYQTAVVYG
+4716 
-4728 VQIYFSRNYGVTWS
+4728 
-4742 EYASYE
+4742 
-4748 ITEGDRFGTAVSL
+4748 
-4761 SANGNTVAVGS
+4761 
-4772 PYYDLSGIINRG
+4772 
-4784 QVRVF
+4784 
-4789 DWSGIA
+4789 
-4795 WTVRGTNILL
+4795 
-4805 GEGSNDYSG
+4805 
-4814 MSVSLSE
+4814 
-4821 DGKVVAIGAPLNDG
+4821 
-4835 SGNLTDSGHAR
+4835 
-4846 VYAWDGSAWAQRGAD
+4846 
-4861 IDGGY
+4861 
-4866 GLTATNRVV
+4866 
-4875 TATGT
+4875 
-4880 SGSRRWY
+4880 
-4887 SVAVSET
+4887 
-4894 GQYQSTVVLGGQIYI
+4894 
-4909 SSNYGVNLNAV
+4909 
-4920 DISRNWSKISMSSNG
+4920 
-4935 QYQTATIETSEQ
+4935 
-4947 IYISSN
+4947 
-4953 FGMTWTAKDNLRIW
+4953 
-4967 TGVSLSSTGQYQT
+4967 
-4980 ALVYGGQIYI
+4980 
-4990 SSNYGNNWSAMDSS
+4990 
-5004 RNWTKVSMS
+5004 
-5013 SNGQYQ
+5013 
-5019 TAIVWGGGIY
+5019 
-5029 RSTNYG
+5029 
-5035 ANWVLVPSANGPPTD
+5035 
-5050 VQWGGIAVS
+5050 
-5059 SSGQYQSACGVNEYI
+5059 
-5074 YVSTNFGVN
+5074 
-5083 WTSITNGVS
+5083 
-5092 IGLWFHIS
+5092 
-5100 VSSSGQYQTAN
+5100 
-5111 ISSGRIYI
+5111 
-5119 SSNFGVSWTITTTTS
+5119 
-5134 VRETAMS
+5134 
-5141 STGQYQTAAI
+5141 
-5151 SNGLIYFSRD
+5151 
-5161 YGVNWSTTASY
+5161 
-5172 EITEGDQA
+5172 
-5180 GTSVSLSADGS
+5180 
-5191 VVAVGGPYADTTTGI
+5191 
-5206 DSGQMRVFSWTGS
+5206 
-5219 IWSPRGDPII
+5219 
-5229 GESTGD
+5229 
-5235 RSGWSASMSADGTTV
+5235 
-5250 AIGAPYNNGVNGI
+5250 
-5263 GSGQVRVYKWNGST
+5263 
-5277 WGTVGTVN
+5277 
-5285 IEGDIDGEAG
+5285 
-5295 VLTPP
+5295 
-5300 RVVTAT
+5300 
-5306 ATSPTGNWYSV
+5306 
-5317 SISSTG
+5317 
-5323 QYQSAVI
+5323 
-5330 YGATGN
+5330 
-5336 IYTSYDYGVTWRP
+5336 
-5349 ITNGAPTDYWN
+5349 
-5360 HISISSSGQYQT
+5360 
-5372 AETRHGSN
+5372 
-5380 NSHNIYVSSDF
+5380 
-5391 GISWSLKKSIT
+5391 
-5402 LAYSSSIS
+5402 
-5410 VSSSGR
+5410 
-5416 YQSFVAESEYIYN
+5416 
-5429 SANYGVTWNPVDA
+5429 
-5442 VRSWNGISVSST
+5442 
-5454 GQFQSAIVNGGYIYT
+5454 
-5469 SSDFGIAWTSKKTD
+5469 
-5483 TTRIWRSI
+5483 
-5491 SVSSTGQYQSA
+5491 
-5502 VESGGNIYTS
+5502 
-5512 SDFGVNWTPKDS
+5512 
-5524 VRTWRFISLSSTG
+5524 
-5537 QYQSVTVDS
+5537 
-5546 SSVYTSSDFGNTW
+5546 
-5559 TLRTTGLPSGNW
+5559 
-5571 YSISVSST
+5571 
-5579 GQYQSATFDGAGG
+5579 
-5592 LIYFSRDYGATWSS
+5592 
-5606 TASYEVVTG
+5606 
-5615 GDQSGYSLSLSATG
+5615 
-5629 NSLAVG
+5629 
-5635 APYNDAG
+5635 
-5642 ATGADRG
+5642 
-5649 HVRVYDYNPS
+5649 
-5659 TNLWPQ
+5659 
-5665 RGADNDGEASDDLAG
+5665 
-5680 WSVSLSADGSTVAFG
+5680 
-5695 APMNDGSGNLLLNSG
+5695 LNSG
-5710 SVRVFTVPVTN
+5710 
-5721 PITYTSSSSS
+5721 
-5731 IADICGNLLLIK
+5731 
-5743 GAAGTTNIVATQGAT
+5743 NI
-5758 TTNGVLTV
+5758 
-5766 SGTTYTLVYTLGS
+5766 
-5779 ASPISFIYYS
+5779 FYS

-5802 GSRSWSSV
+5802 GSRAWSSV

-5838 QYYRAGAVANAGGGA
+5838 QYYRAAVVANSGS
-5853 PTTTPAT
+5853 TTTPAT

-5920 DTAGTPLW
+5920 DTSGTPLW
-5928 VAVGLPFVGSL
+5928 VAVGLPFVGSV

-5982 MWVAVGQGDGVLA
+5982 VWVAVGQGDGVLS
-5995 ANLGDSALYN
+5995 ANLGDSALYS
-6005 SNGTAGTTI
+6005 SNGTPGATV

-6022 WAAATGLGIF
+6022 WAAGTGAGVF
-6032 AISGTDVAWG
+6032 AVSGTDIAWG
-6042 VDASGVGTWVATG
+6042 VDASGVGMWVATG
-6055 IGYTDPLTGVVVPGG
+6055 IGFTDPTTGVVVPGG

-6084 RAPVPITPAMTP
+6084 RTSAPITPAMTP
-6096 VTLSALSRVSVLP
+6096 VTLTTRGSAIP
-6109 LPPASSGFTASII
+6109 LPPASSGVVAPVY
-6122 GSAWSQMGLD
+6122 GSAWSQLGQTILGD
-6132 ISGTQASEESGY
+6132 GTAEQSGY
-6144 SVSLSADGTTV
+6144 SVSLSADGMTIAVGAWANSSNKGVTRVYKYDPMTLTWPQLGPNILGDGTAERSGWSVSLSADGNTV
-6155 AIGAYAYDNAGT
+6155 AVGAYANNNFKGVTRVYKYNATTITWPQSGQNILDATDDYSGASVSLSADGMTIAVGAWAT
-6167 NEGRVRIYK
+6167 NSNKGVTRIYK
-6176 YNGTSWDL
+6176 YNGSTWALFGPTIPGVDASEQSGFSVSLSADGTSVAVGAWGNSSNKGVTRVYRYNASTNTWPL
-6184 LGSEILG
+6184 LGPTISGVDATERAGYSVSISADGTAVAIGAFNNNSTRGVTRVYTYNASTAQWPQLGTNILG
-6191 TQASEYSGVSVSLSA
+6191 DGTVEQSGISVSISADGMTVAIGAPSNNNGIGVNRVYKYNASTNTWPQLGPTISGVGASENSGFSVSLSA
-6206 DGTTVAIGSHAY
+6206 DGTTIAVGAPFNNGN
-6218 DKAGGTTN
+6218 KGVT
-6226 ANTNEGRVRIY
+6226 RIY
-6237 KYNKNG
+6237 K
-6243 TSDWD
+6243 
-6248 LLGAEILGT
+6248 IP
-6257 QASENSGYGV
+6257 V
-6267 SLSADGTTV
+6267 
-6276 AIGAY
+6276 Y
-6281 AYDNAGTNEGRVRI
+6281 ATPTY
-6295 YKYNKNGT
+6295 
-6303 SSWDL
+6303 
-6308 LGAEILGTQVVEYSG
+6308 
-6323 ISVSL
+6323 
-6328 SADGTT
+6328 
-6334 VAIGSYIYDKAGGT
+6334 
-6348 TNDNTD
+6348 
-6354 EGRVRIY
+6354 
-6361 KYNKNGTS
+6361 
-6369 AWDLLGAEIL
+6369 
-6379 GTQVGE
+6379 
-6385 YSGRSVS
+6385 
-6392 LSADGTTVAI
+6392 
-6402 GAYAYDKAGGTTNA
+6402 
-6416 NTDEGRVRIYK
+6416 
-6427 YNKNGTS
+6427 
-6434 SWDLLGAEILGT
+6434 
-6446 QVVEYSGI
+6446 
-6454 SVSLSADGTTVAIG
+6454 
-6468 SYIYD
+6468 
-6473 KAGGTTNDNTDEGR
+6473 
-6487 VRIYKYNKNGT
+6487 
-6498 SDWDLLVAEILGT
+6498 
-6511 QVAEQSGNSVS
+6511 
-6522 LSADGTTVAIG
+6522 
-6533 APYYDKVGGTTNAN
+6533 
-6547 TQEGRT
+6547 
-6553 RVYKLAVTGAS
+6553 
-6564 FSTSNPAVAEI
+6564 STSNPAIADI
-6575 NNGVLLIKD
+6575 YANAILFIKD
-6584 ISAGSTTITA
+6584 GASGTTTITA
-6594 FQPATPPFTSAPV
+6594 TQPATPPFTFAPA

-6650 GSQGTGAPRWIVG
+6650 GSQGAGAPRWMVG

-6678 TFGAWSV
+6678 TIGAWSV
-6685 VESFAPTVNAP
+6685 VGSFAPTANAP
-6696 FPTCSSIGYS
+6696 FPTCNSLAYS
-6706 NGVWVAANNTDDTN
+6706 NGVWVASNNTDDAN
-6720 ILARSTDG
+6720 IIARSTDG
-6728 GSTWASVA
+6728 GSTWTPVT
-6736 ASSVSGILTGAAA
+6736 ASSVSGIIAGAAA
-6749 LGANSFCNY
+6749 LGANAFCNY
-6758 SLAYADYS
+6758 SLAYADFS
-6766 NDTNLRSWIAVQG
+6766 NDTNLRSWVAVQG

-6789 NAVATVTPD
+6789 SAVATVTPD

-6823 ASIGSTTDPS
+6823 ASIGSTADPS

-6843 PAIANLAG
+6843 PAIANLATV
-6851 INAVA
+6851 NAIA

-6865 AVGAGATGSLGT
+6865 AVGVGATGSLGT
-6877 NVLTSDDST
+6877 NILYSDASGT
-6886 GATWTAGAVT
+6886 GWTAGAVT
-6896 SAITP
+6896 SALTP

-6913 PASASAAGR
+6913 PASASSAGR
-6922 WLAGGTR
+6922 WLAAGTR

-6948 AATPWTPV
+6948 AATPWTPIV
-6956 TGTGAILSQVY
+6956 GTGAILSQVY
-6967 SLAFNGQVWI
+6967 SLAFNGNVWI

-7099 SGGSGS
+7099 SGS
-7105 VIVATTGSAAA
+7105 VIVATTGLNAANAGA
-7116 TAADA
+7116 TTTT
-7121 SWNPVTHGTALT
+7121 WTPVTHGTALT

-7153 GATSGIIYSADGTG
+7153 GATSGIIYSSNGTG
-7167 SNGTWTSVPNV
+7167 DNGTWTSVPNV

-7222 GVSWTAP
+7222 GVSWTVP
-7229 SVQYSSSNTFDTT
+7229 SVQYTSSNTFDTT

-7283 SVAAASITVTPATT
+7283 SVAAASFTVTP
-7297 SGTAPLDVVNNNTAP
+7297 GTAPPDVVNNNTAP

-7317 DGITWQSV
+7317 DGITWQCV

-7363 TESVADYGGGSGTG
+7363 TESAMDYGGGSGTG
-7377 VAQIDII
+7377 VSQIDII

-7390 SNAAA
+7390 SNAAG

-7415 GHVTT
+7415 GHATT